1 MHMKKQLLVPQG
13 DQYAIVEAL
22 QALDS
27 QIDFSQYDVN
37 NDGYIDSVIFVYS
50 KAYDYDVDPWW
61 AWVFSGQYGVAS
73 SIGKL
78 DGKTFDYYM
87 WASYEFIYDTIPGYN
102 NLHVNSE
109 TFVHELGHLMGF
121 PDLYSYEGDYEF
133 GPLGGFDMMDYNVG
147 DHGPLNKLLFG
158 WLQPLVAKEGTYQ
171 VTLDLSSYTWHQGG
185 QISVSISVTT
195 TITNDAE
202 NVTLNITVS

>member
-1 MHMKKQLLVPQG
+1 MKKQLLVPQG

-27 QIDFSQYDVN
+27 QIDFIQYDVN
-37 NDGYIDSVIFVYS
+37 N
-50 KAYDYDVDPWW
+50 
-61 AWVFSGQYGVAS
+61 
-73 SIGKL
+73 
-78 DGKTFDYYM
+78 
-87 WASYEFIYDTIPGYN
+87 
-102 NLHVNSE
+102 E

-158 WLQPLVAKEGTYQ
+158 WLQPLLQKKALTK
-171 VTLDLSSYTWHQGG
+171 
-185 QISVSISVTT
+185 
-195 TITNDAE
+195 
-202 NVTLNITVS
+202 